1 MKTLPILIP
10 VHNRINITK
19 VGFEYLKV
27 SINYYKKQLPDS
39 DIDIKLVLIDDGS
52 TDGTSEWV
60 AENYPDAFIVKGDG
74 NLWWSGAINAG
85 IVASKKQLAPIT
97 GVLLWNDDVIPA
109 EDYLYQLVKI
119 IKDSNTDLFIGSMV
133 MEKDKSHIVSNYGGS
148 FNHITGK
155 RRYKHKGELLANI
168 KTERT
173 KVDWLPGMGTYIS
186 ANLLEKIGMFDD
198 KVFPQYFG
206 DTDYCLRA
214 GKIKQDI
221 YVYRSLKIFND
232 IATTGIYRPK
242 NREELFKAFTSIRS
256 KYHLKKNFL
265 FAYKHGLFPFTLIAF
280 FRNYFFLMRAY
291 LKK

>member
-1 MKTLPILIP
+1 MTNIAILIP

-19 VGFEYLKV
+19 RGFRYLYDAIDYYKNKGAGFEINVKV
-27 SINYYKKQLPDS
+27 
-39 DIDIKLVLIDDGS
+39 VLIDDGS

-60 AENYPDAFIVKGDG
+60 IENYSDTLIVKGDG

-85 IVASKKQLAPIT
+85 IVAAKQKLAPLT

-109 EDYLYQLVKI
+109 QDYVYQLVKI
-119 IKDSNTDLFIGSMV
+119 VSSCKEDLFIGSMV
-133 MEKDKSHIVSNYGGS
+133 MEKDQEQIVSNYGGS

-155 RRYKHKGELLANI
+155 RRYKHKGQLLANI
-168 KTERT
+168 TTERS

-265 FAYKHGLFPFTLIAF
+265 FAYKHGFFPFTLVAF

>member
-1 MKTLPILIP
+1 MTNIAILIP

-19 VGFEYLKV
+19 RGFKHLYDAIE
-27 SINYYKKQLPDS
+27 YYKNS
-39 DIDIKLVLIDDGS
+39 VTGFDINVKVVLIDDGS

-60 AENYPDAFIVKGDG
+60 SENYGDTLIVKGDG

-85 IVASKKQLAPIT
+85 IMASKEKLPTLT

-109 EDYLYQLVKI
+109 QDYIYQLVKI
-119 IKDSNTDLFIGSMV
+119 VNEHKEDLFIGSMV
-133 MEKDKSHIVSNYGGS
+133 MEKDQEHIVSNYGGS

-155 RRYKHKGELLANI
+155 RRYKNKGELLTNI
-168 KTERT
+168 TTERS

-186 ANLLEKIGMFDD
+186 ANLLDKIGMFDD

-265 FAYKHGLFPFTLIAF
+265 FAYKHGFFPFTLVAF